1 MKKIVLALLSIFIL
15 GGCVQPDNSLL
26 GTQQSQV
33 ETRNIQSRSFDT
45 DDRAMVM
52 RSVISTLQ
60 DLGFIIGRADDAL
73 GTVSGSAISGNTRMT
88 VSVREGGPGRIIVR
102 ANAQQGAR
110 EITDPVAYQNF
121 FNSLGQSLFLDAHLI
136 D

>member
-1 MKKIVLALLSIFIL
+1 
-15 GGCVQPDNSLL
+15 
-26 GTQQSQV
+26 
-33 ETRNIQSRSFDT
+33 
-45 DDRAMVM
+45 
-52 RSVISTLQ
+52 
-60 DLGFIIGRADDAL
+60 
-73 GTVSGSAISGNTRMT
+73 MT

-110 EITDPVAYQNF
+110 DITDPVAYQNF